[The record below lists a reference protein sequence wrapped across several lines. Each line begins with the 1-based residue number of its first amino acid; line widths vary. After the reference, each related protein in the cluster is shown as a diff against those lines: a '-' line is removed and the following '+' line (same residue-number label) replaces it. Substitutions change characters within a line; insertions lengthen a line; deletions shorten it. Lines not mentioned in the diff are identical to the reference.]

1 MVHQRYV
8 VLVFVLGA
16 ILAGVS
22 MQSASSSLIVA
33 THYAD
38 FRVLGPF
45 TISNVLSVGT
55 GAAVLAGLFRSRT
68 AVSFVDEVVDELHKV
83 TWPSKDETV
92 KASTTV
98 VFTALFTAAMIGLYD
113 FVWNNLAGLFL

>member
-22 MQSASSSLIVA
+22 MQSASASLVVA
-33 THYAD
+33 AQLAD
-38 FRVLGPF
+38 TRLVGPF
-45 TISNVLSVGT
+45 TSSNAVSILT
-55 GAAVLAGLFRSRT
+55 GAAVLGGLLRSRA

-98 VFTALFTAAMIGLYD
+98 VFTAVFTACLIGLYD
-113 FVWNNLAGLFL
+113 FVWSNLLGRIL